1 MHRTRGSRVEAKA
14 AHSSGV
20 EFNSRS
26 IVVEILDDA
35 VAPALIDLL
44 RYVSQ

>member
-1 MHRTRGSRVEAKA
+1 MHRTRGSGVEVKA

-20 EFNSRS
+20 ELNSRS

-44 RYVSQ
+44 RFVSQ

>member
-1 MHRTRGSRVEAKA
+1 MRGSGAEVKA

-20 EFNSRS
+20 ELNSRS
-26 IVVEILDDA
+26 IVVEILDDV

-44 RYVSQ
+44 RFVSQ